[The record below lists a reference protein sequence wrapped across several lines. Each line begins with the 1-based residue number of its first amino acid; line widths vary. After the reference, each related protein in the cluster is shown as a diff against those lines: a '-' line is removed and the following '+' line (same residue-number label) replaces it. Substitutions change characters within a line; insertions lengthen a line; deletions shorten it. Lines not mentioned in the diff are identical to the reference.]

1 MFAFLVISLRRKRVA
16 VDYGTVIEWDFRLC
30 DVIQSGLQ
38 NVYNKWNRTSIVK
51 YWKLFRDWFGVLV
64 RKKSY

>member
-1 MFAFLVISLRRKRVA
+1 VFAFLVISLRRKRVA